1 MFVKVFRSNDRRSF
15 EGDINS
21 YIKEVQEMSNCRK
34 VDVQYAQGVP
44 NNFSYNAMVIVYEK
58 DDKEVSNG

>member
-21 YIKEVQEMSNCRK
+21 YLKEVQETSSCRK
-34 VDVQYAQGVP
+34 VDVQYAQGNS
-44 NNFSYNAMVIVYEK
+44 NNFSYNAMVIVYETN
-58 DDKEVSNG
+58 DKEVSNG